1 MSTFSEDYE
10 RVSNPV
16 IQLWKYFLSVT
27 RNLDFGNLLLLISP
41 ASVKAQASEASK
53 AADAFTNF
61 KHVLLPITDRNPYL
75 SEGSRQVLK
84 QTSNSFLSLNSM
96 GIMDFQLFE
105 SLNVHIFFSLYIYIY
120 IFLKKVSFPS
130 VILKWMV
137 CHLCWK
143 ISWKQKNSWNCVK
156 PLWLYLKICK
166 EMFLS

>member
-105 SLNVHIFFSLYIYIY
+105 SLNVHIFFSLYIYIFFKKKFH
-120 IFLKKVSFPS
+120 FLVSYWSGWYATFVGRSPGS
-130 VILKWMV
+130 KRTPEIA
-137 CHLCWK
+137 
-143 ISWKQKNSWNCVK
+143 
-156 PLWLYLKICK
+156 
-166 EMFLS
+166 